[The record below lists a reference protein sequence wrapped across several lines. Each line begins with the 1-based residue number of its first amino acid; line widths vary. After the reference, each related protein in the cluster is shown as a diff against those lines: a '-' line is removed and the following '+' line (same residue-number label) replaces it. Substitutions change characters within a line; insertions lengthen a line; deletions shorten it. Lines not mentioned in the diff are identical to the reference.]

1 SNATRSPSKART
13 WPPTTGSGSTVLFFF
28 SSRRRHTRWPRDWS
42 SDVCSSDLPF
52 VARELIPVLEAQGS
66 DEEVAAV
73 SLGASGWQMFWRVTL
88 PNVKWGLL
96 YGVIL
101 CNARA
106 MGEFGAVY
114 VVSGDRKSVV

>member
-52 VARELIPVLEAQGS
+52 VHIWEMHQVGLRVVDTNANVRLVEDFADLVADRVVDALDVELRRQSFLHAVDDRELG
-66 DEEVAAV
+66 VA
-73 SLGASGWQMFWRVTL
+73 L
-88 PNVKWGLL
+88 
-96 YGVIL
+96 
-101 CNARA
+101 
-106 MGEFGAVY
+106 
-114 VVSGDRKSVV
+114 DRKSVV

>member
-52 VARELIPVLEAQGS
+52 VIGEDDPHIPGPGRGAQPHIEQIQFSFMWIGGAIHKGDDPAQLVHTGPLHPLRCTLS
-66 DEEVAAV
+66 DPPEND
-73 SLGASGWQMFWRVTL
+73 GF
-88 PNVKWGLL
+88 
-96 YGVIL
+96 
-101 CNARA
+101 
-106 MGEFGAVY
+106 
-114 VVSGDRKSVV
+114 